1 MDIQSILLIV
11 GGLALLLIVI
21 ILVRNARKKPAAPA
35 QPTGTGETPTPAA
48 TPAPPPIT
56 SLEFAAENG
65 PPIVYT
71 VDKPMLSLGRAAGN
85 DIQVPGAVLNADTVS
100 LHHAQLRRDKDKYIV
115 RDLGSRNGL
124 KVNDRYTIQ
133 NLLQDGDRLT
143 FGAAEAVFHQPE
155 GGPA

>member
-35 QPTGTGETPTPAA
+35 QPIGTGETPTSVA

-56 SLEFAAENG
+56 SLEFAVENG

-71 VDKPMLSLGRAAGN
+71 IDKPMLSLGRAADN
-85 DIQVPGAVLNADTVS
+85 DIQVPAAVLNADTMS